1 MTLVEQETIY
11 GRGVS
16 GGDLEQWVVDVLK
29 RWSGTYLAE
38 VERQHGLA
46 SCTYPRVRGWSL
58 GVSFDTWPEDQ
69 VPGVLVICPGL
80 VPPPVKGG
88 DGIYRARWNV
98 QIGCC
103 CSARTQ
109 LESHTMAQ
117 HFVEAHRWII
127 LQRPSLEGYA
137 LAVDWLDESYDPI
150 TYDDSRSLYAGYASF
165 AIEVD
170 DVATTRAGPITPS
183 EPPADECA
191 PWEPWPS
198 VQTHDEDVENY
209 PVDQP
214 LPEQEG

>member
-1 MTLVEQETIY
+1 MSLVEQETLF

-29 RWSGTYLAE
+29 RWSSTYLSE

-88 DGIYRARWNV
+88 DGVYRARWNV

-117 HFVEAHRWII
+117 HFVEAHRWIM
-127 LQRPSLEGYA
+127 LQKQSLEGWA

-150 TYDDSRSLYAGYASF
+150 TYDDSRSLYAGYATF

-170 DVATTRAGPITPS
+170 DVGTTLAGPTGDPQ
-183 EPPADECA
+183 PDPCD
-191 PWEPWPS
+191 PWPLAPI
-198 VQTHDEDVENY
+198 VETHEEQVVHY
-209 PVDQP
+209 PPPQP